1 MKRQTFLLGSAA
13 TLAAVPLLR
22 RPAWAAQ
29 ATQTL
34 RSAAAAKGII
44 YGSNV
49 RDLGVLTQDNA
60 FIDLT
65 VDQCALIEAG
75 HTFQWFQLRPSPTTF
90 DFSKA
95 DAFVDFAQNHHL
107 LVGECH
113 LMWHHST
120 AKWLPGYLTSSNWRE
135 VLTNH
140 IRTVVGRYAGRIN
153 YWVVVNE
160 AIQLKDGRPDG
171 LRDTLWTRLGGQD
184 AIDLAFRT
192 AAAADPKAQLVYN
205 DYGVEE
211 DSPQSPEKR
220 KVLLTM
226 VQGMKSRGVPIHA
239 VGIQAHL
246 NGAKDFAGE
255 GLGPFIDTLGA
266 MGVKVFVTELDA
278 GDDTL
283 PGDPA
288 TRDAAM
294 ARVYKNFLDTVLP
307 HKNVTTVVTW
317 SLCDKYFWRND
328 WDPNGRGH
336 RADGQPDRGMP
347 FGSNLEP
354 TPIYQAMIDA
364 FNAAPKR
371 P

>member
-1 MKRQTFLLGSAA
+1 MKRQAFLAGTAA
-13 TLAAVPLLR
+13 AIAAGPFLR
-22 RPAWAAQ
+22 RSAFADAS
-29 ATQTL
+29 QTL
-34 RSAAAAKGII
+34 KAAAAAKGII

-49 RDLGVLTQDNA
+49 RDLGVLTQDPA
-60 FIDLT
+60 FVELT
-65 VDQCALIEAG
+65 TNQCALIEAG
-75 HTFQWFQLRPSPTTF
+75 HTFQWYQLRPSPTSF
-90 DFSKA
+90 NFSQA
-95 DAFVDFAQNHHL
+95 DAFVDFARSHGL

-120 AKWLPGYLTSSNWRE
+120 AKWLPGYLNASNWRD

-140 IRTVVGRYAGRIN
+140 VKTVVGRYAGRIY

-171 LRDTLWTRLGGQD
+171 LRDTLWTSLGGQD

-211 DSPQSPEKR
+211 DSAQAPEKR
-220 KVLLTM
+220 KVLLSM

-246 NGAKDFAGE
+246 NGSKDFEGA
-255 GLGPFIDTLGA
+255 GLGGFIDSLGA
-266 MGVKVFVTELDA
+266 LGVKVFVTELDA

-283 PGDPA
+283 PGDA
-288 TRDAAM
+288 GTRDQKM
-294 ARVYKNFLDTVLP
+294 AQVYKAFLDTVLP
-307 HKNVTTVVTW
+307 HKNVTAIVNW
-317 SLCDKYFWRND
+317 SLSDKYFWRND
-328 WDPNGRGH
+328 WQPNGRGH
-336 RADGQPDRGMP
+336 RSDGQPDRGVP

-354 TPIYQAMIDA
+354 TPIYQTMLEA

-371 P
+371 